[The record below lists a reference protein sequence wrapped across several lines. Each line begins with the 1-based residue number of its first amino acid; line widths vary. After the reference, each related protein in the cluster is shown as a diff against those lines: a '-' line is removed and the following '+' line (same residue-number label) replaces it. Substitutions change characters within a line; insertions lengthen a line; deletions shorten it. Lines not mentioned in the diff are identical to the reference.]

1 MCYNKKNTWKFRYN
15 KWIKWTFLWVFICM
29 NLFSTGFSQQI
40 KNYHDFSV
48 AKIVIPKDLSE
59 AGQAALQMLVE
70 EIEKR
75 TMIELPTTL
84 QWPDSSTPV
93 IAVGTGTS
101 FNNNGPFDKHIIELS
116 NKASEGFSIKVINEV
131 RNAPTLFI
139 IGNDSRGML
148 FGVGYFLRKIS
159 MFPGKLL
166 VPNDINTDTYPI
178 VPLRGHQL
186 GYRPK
191 TNAYDGFTEDMW
203 EQYIRDLIVFGTNSI
218 EIMPPITDDASTS
231 PMFPLPQMEMMIKM
245 DKILEKYNLNVWIW
259 YPQMFGDYTKPEN
272 VEKSMEDNRK
282 IFSQLSK
289 IDAIF
294 VPGGDPGHLQPKVLF
309 NYLEKETRLL
319 RQFHPKAEMWVSPQ
333 GYSAEWMDEFLQL
346 LKEEPEWLTG
356 VVHGPQISMDVNE
369 LRKVIPAK
377 YPIRQYP
384 DITHSLD
391 AQYAVPNW
399 DFAFAATQ
407 NRESINPRPVGQSA
421 IFHADSIA
429 SKCGFITYSEGVN
442 DDVNKIVWSGL
453 GWNPDANLMEILQ
466 DYSRYFIGPDYTDDF
481 AQGILNLEQNWNGP
495 LLGNSLVYTNHSMF
509 QLMEK
514 RALPNVR
521 LNWRFQM
528 ALYRSYYDAY
538 NRSRLLYETQLED
551 EAMNILRKSS
561 EMGSLLVMEQ
571 AKDVLDKAKLK
582 NVAEDWRQRVFELA
596 EALFQS
602 TRMQLSVEK
611 YYAIAVRRGANL
623 DLISY
628 PLNDRLWLEE
638 QFKRIAQIN
647 IEQDRLNE
655 IEKITNWKN
664 PGPGGF
670 YDDLGD
676 LGNQPHLV
684 LEESYKDDPSFYHS
698 PFVGFALNRRTM
710 NWRISWNRY
719 MQTLYGHPLK
729 MHYSSL
735 DKTAQYEVKV
745 TYIGRAIRMVADEDM
760 VVHDYIRRA
769 RTAVIKPVTFDIP
782 LEATKDGDLTL
793 KWNVELGGGG
803 TGRGC
808 QIGEVWLMK
817 KREEPVE
824 RFPRRQRN

>member
-1 MCYNKKNTWKFRYN
+1 
-15 KWIKWTFLWVFICM
+15 
-29 NLFSTGFSQQI
+29 
-40 KNYHDFSV
+40 
-48 AKIVIPKDLSE
+48 
-59 AGQAALQMLVE
+59 
-70 EIEKR
+70 
-75 TMIELPTTL
+75 
-84 QWPDSSTPV
+84 
-93 IAVGTGTS
+93 
-101 FNNNGPFDKHIIELS
+101 
-116 NKASEGFSIKVINEV
+116 
-131 RNAPTLFI
+131 
-139 IGNDSRGML
+139 
-148 FGVGYFLRKIS
+148 
-159 MFPGKLL
+159 
-166 VPNDINTDTYPI
+166 
-178 VPLRGHQL
+178 
-186 GYRPK
+186 
-191 TNAYDGFTEDMW
+191 
-203 EQYIRDLIVFGTNSI
+203 
-218 EIMPPITDDASTS
+218 
-231 PMFPLPQMEMMIKM
+231 
-245 DKILEKYNLNVWIW
+245 
-259 YPQMFGDYTKPEN
+259 
-272 VEKSMEDNRK
+272 
-282 IFSQLSK
+282 
-289 IDAIF
+289 
-294 VPGGDPGHLQPKVLF
+294 
-309 NYLEKETRLL
+309 
-319 RQFHPKAEMWVSPQ
+319 
-333 GYSAEWMDEFLQL
+333 MDEFIQL
-346 LKEEPEWLTG
+346 VKEEPEWLTG

-369 LRKVIPAK
+369 LRKVVPAK

-407 NRESINPRPVGQSA
+407 NRESINPRPVDQSA

-453 GWNPDANLMEILQ
+453 GWNPEANLMEILQ

-551 EAMNILRKSS
+551 EAMNLLRKAS
-561 EMGSLLVMEQ
+561 EVGSLIVMEQ
-571 AKDVLDKAKLK
+571 AKDILDKAKLK

-647 IEQDRLNE
+647 TEQDRLNE

-684 LEESYKDDPSFYHS
+684 LGESYKDDPSFYHS
-698 PFVGFALNRRTM
+698 PFIGFSLS
-710 NWRISWNRY
+710 RISRRSSRNMNLRVSWGRY

-729 MHYSSL
+729 MHYSNL
-735 DKTAQYEVKV
+735 DNTAQYEVKV
-745 TYIGRAIRMVADEDM
+745 TYISRTPISLVADEDM
-760 VVHDYIRRA
+760 MVHDYMRRA
-769 RTAVIKPVTFDIP
+769 DEIGPVSFDIP
-782 LEATKDGDLTL
+782 PEATKDGDLTL
-793 KWNVELGGGG
+793 KWNMESGRGG

-808 QIGEVWLMK
+808 QIAEVWLIK
-817 KREEPVE
+817 K
-824 RFPRRQRN
+824 

>member
-15 KWIKWTFLWVFICM
+15 KWIKWTFLWVLICM
-29 NLFSTGFSQQI
+29 NLVSTGFSQQI
-40 KNYHDFSV
+40 KNYYDFSV

-59 AGQAALQMLVE
+59 AEQAAIQMLVE
-70 EIEKR
+70 EVEKR
-75 TMIELPTTL
+75 TMIELTTTL

-93 IAVGTGTS
+93 IAVGTSTS
-101 FNNNGPFDKHIIELS
+101 FNKNDPFDQYIIESS
-116 NKASEGFSIKVINEV
+116 NKAPEGFSIKVINEV

-139 IGNDSRGML
+139 IGNDARGML

-159 MFPGKLL
+159 MIPGKLL

-178 VPLRGHQL
+178 IPLRGHQL

-218 EIMPPITDDASTS
+218 ELIPPITDDASTS

-272 VEKSMEDNRK
+272 VEKALEDNRK

-294 VPGGDPGHLQPKVLF
+294 VPGGDPGRLQPRVLF

-333 GYSAEWMDEFLQL
+333 GFNGERMDEFIQL
-346 LKEEPEWLTG
+346 VKEEPEWLTG
-356 VVHGPQISMDVNE
+356 IVHGPQISMDVNE

-399 DFAFAATQ
+399 DFAFAATE
-407 NRESINPRPVGQSA
+407 NRETINPRPINESA
-421 IFHADSIA
+421 IFHADSMA

-453 GWNPDANLMEILQ
+453 GWNPEANLMEILQ

-521 LNWRFQM
+521 LNRRFQM

-551 EAMNILRKSS
+551 EAMNLLRKAS
-561 EMGSLLVMEQ
+561 EVGSLIVMEQ
-571 AKDVLDKAKLK
+571 AKDILDKAKLI

-684 LEESYKDDPSFYHS
+684 LGESYKDDPSFYHS
-698 PFVGFALNRRTM
+698 PFVGFSLSTISRRSSRNM
-710 NWRISWNRY
+710 NLRVSWGRY

-729 MHYSSL
+729 MHYSNL

-745 TYIGRAIRMVADEDM
+745 TYISTTPIRLVADEDM
-760 VVHDYIRRA
+760 VVHDYMRRA
-769 RTAVIKPVTFDIP
+769 AVIKPVTFDIP

-793 KWNVELGGGG
+793 KWNMESGRGG

-808 QIGEVWLMK
+808 QIAEVWLIK
-817 KREEPVE
+817 K
-824 RFPRRQRN
+824 QN

>member
-1 MCYNKKNTWKFRYN
+1 MKKIN
-15 KWIKWTFLWVFICM
+15 KWMTWTTLMVFVCM
-29 NLFSTGFSQQI
+29 NVGSIGFSQQI
-40 KNYHDFSV
+40 KNYNDFS
-48 AKIVIPKDLSE
+48 ASKIVISQDLSE
-59 AGQAALQMLVE
+59 TEQAALQILME
-70 EIEKR
+70 EVEKR

-93 IAVGTGTS
+93 IAIGTASS
-101 FNNNGPFDKHIIELS
+101 FNNKGPFNQHIIES
-116 NKASEGFSIKVINEV
+116 STKAAEGFSIKVINEV

-139 IGNDSRGML
+139 IGNDARGML

-159 MFPGKLL
+159 MTPGKIL
-166 VPNDINTDTYPI
+166 VPNDLNIDTYPI

-191 TNAYDGFTEDMW
+191 TNAYDGLTEDMW

-218 EIMPPITDDASTS
+218 ELMPPITDDVSTS

-259 YPQMFGDYTKPEN
+259 YPQMFGDYTKQEN
-272 VEKSMEDNRK
+272 VEKAMEDNRK

-294 VPGGDPGHLQPKVLF
+294 VPGGDPGGLQPKVLF

-319 RQFHPKAEMWVSPQ
+319 HQFHPKAEMWVSPQ
-333 GYSAEWMDEFLQL
+333 GFNGERMDEFIQL
-346 LKEEPEWLTG
+346 VKEEPEWLSG

-429 SKCGFITYSEGVN
+429 SKCGFITYSEGLN

-453 GWNPDANLMEILQ
+453 GWNPDANLMDILQ
-466 DYSRYFIGPDYTDDF
+466 DYSRYFIGPDYTNDF
-481 AQGILNLEQNWNGP
+481 AQGIFNLEQNWNGP

-509 QLMEK
+509 QSMEK
-514 RALPNVR
+514 RALPDVR

-551 EAMNILRKSS
+551 EAMNILRKAS
-561 EMGSLLVMEQ
+561 EVGSLIVMEQ
-571 AKDVLDKAKLK
+571 AKDILDKAKLK
-582 NVAEDWRQRVFELA
+582 NVAEDWRQRIFELA

-602 TRMQLSVEK
+602 IRMQLSVEK
-611 YYAIAVRRGANL
+611 YYGIRVIRGANL

-628 PLNDRLWLEE
+628 PLNDRIWLEE
-638 QFKRIAQIN
+638 QFNRIDTIDN
-647 IEQDRLNE
+647 EQDRLNE

-684 LEESYKDDPSFYHS
+684 LGESYEDDPSFYHS
-698 PFVGFALNRRTM
+698 PFVGFAVGYSFLRGRTM
-710 NWRISWNRY
+710 NLRVSWGRY

-729 MHYSSL
+729 MHYSNL

-745 TYIGRAIRMVADEDM
+745 TYIGRAIRLVADEDM
-760 VVHDYIRRA
+760 VVHDYTRRA
-769 RTAVIKPVTFDIP
+769 RAAEIGPVSFDIP
-782 LEATKDGDLTL
+782 LEATKDGELTL
-793 KWNVELGGGG
+793 KWNMKLGQGG

-808 QIGEVWLMK
+808 QIAEVWLMK
-817 KREEPVE
+817 K
-824 RFPRRQRN
+824 QD

>member
-1 MCYNKKNTWKFRYN
+1 MKKNN
-15 KWIKWTFLWVFICM
+15 KWIKWTFLWVLISM
-29 NLFSTGFSQQI
+29 NLVSTGFSQQI
-40 KNYHDFSV
+40 KNYYDFSV

-59 AGQAALQMLVE
+59 AEQAALQMLVE
-70 EIEKR
+70 EVEKR
-75 TMIELPTTL
+75 TMVKLTTTL

-93 IAVGTGTS
+93 IAVGTSTS
-101 FNNNGPFDKHIIELS
+101 FNNNGPFDQYIIESS
-116 NKASEGFSIKVINEV
+116 NKAYEGFRIKVINEV

-139 IGNDSRGML
+139 IGNDARGML

-159 MFPGKLL
+159 MYPGKIL
-166 VPNDINTDTYPI
+166 VPNDLNIDTNPI
-178 VPLRGHQL
+178 VALRGHQL

-191 TNAYDGFTEDMW
+191 TNAYDGFTEEMW

-259 YPQMFGDYTKPEN
+259 YPQMFGDYTIPEN
-272 VEKSMEDNRK
+272 VEKAMEDNRK

-333 GYSAEWMDEFLQL
+333 GFNVEKMDEFIQL
-346 LKEEPEWLTG
+346 VKEEPEWLTG

-407 NRESINPRPVGQSA
+407 NRESINPRPVDQSA

-442 DDVNKIVWSGL
+442 DDINKIVWSGL

-481 AQGILNLEQNWNGP
+481 AQGIFNLEQNWNGP
-495 LLGNSLVYTNHSMF
+495 LLSNSLVYTNHSMF

-551 EAMNILRKSS
+551 EAMNLLRKAP
-561 EMGSLLVMEQ
+561 EVGSLIVMEQ
-571 AKDVLDKAKLK
+571 AKDILDKAKLK

-602 TRMQLSVEK
+602 TSMQLSVEK
-611 YYAIAVRRGANL
+611 YYAIAVRRGATL

-628 PLNDRLWLEE
+628 PLNDRLWLKE
-638 QFKRIAQIN
+638 QFKRIAQLN

-698 PFVGFALNRRTM
+698 PFVGFALSKRT
-710 NWRISWNRY
+710 WGRIPLQGLNYRVSWGRY

-729 MHYSSL
+729 MHYSNL
-735 DKTAQYEVKV
+735 DKTAQYIVKATYVGKEV
-745 TYIGRAIRMVADEDM
+745 RLLADKDIII
-760 VVHDYIRRA
+760 HDYMRRD
-769 RTAVIKPVTFDIP
+769 TIKPVAFDIP
-782 LEATKDGDLTL
+782 LEATKDGELTL
-793 KWNVELGGGG
+793 KWNMKLGQGGH
-803 TGRGC
+803 GRGC
-808 QIGEVWLMK
+808 QIAEVWLMK
-817 KREEPVE
+817 K
-824 RFPRRQRN
+824 QD